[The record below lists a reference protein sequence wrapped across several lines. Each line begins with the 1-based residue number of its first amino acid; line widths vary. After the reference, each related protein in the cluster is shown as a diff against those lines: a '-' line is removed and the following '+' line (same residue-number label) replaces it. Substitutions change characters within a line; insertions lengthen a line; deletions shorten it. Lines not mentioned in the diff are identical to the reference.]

1 MEEPDTASDS
11 KIIKPPKTLQTTVT
25 AAKPVVTSFG
35 HVERKPKTP
44 GPLTCIDVC
53 EFCAKFCAKFTTM

>member
-11 KIIKPPKTLQTTVT
+11 KIIKPPNTLQTTVT

-35 HVERKPKTP
+35 HVES
-44 GPLTCIDVC
+44 ID
-53 EFCAKFCAKFTTM
+53 ELCAKFCAKFTTM